1 MQFSRIRFR
10 NSQRAGMPAAQLTAI
25 HRCDVRHAMSGI
37 GKVDMASLPPRTQA
51 ESIHLDTQAGNGGLN
66 RQLQK
71 RERRDGRSEITD
83 APLGR

>member
-1 MQFSRIRFR
+1 
-10 NSQRAGMPAAQLTAI
+10 
-25 HRCDVRHAMSGI
+25 MSGI